1 MKKNKK
7 INNVLYALVFELIF
21 IPLLAYITYYIYT
34 KLSYFSFM
42 DSIFINYFI
51 VVILVT
57 LNLIALYYIAY
68 ALNHIYKFEL
78 EFQIVAGLILIFI
91 SIWVKVYYYSV
102 EQTICNSNTN
112 IGCFNATLNNDLATA
127 ILIFLVVYNIL
138 YIPMHMITKRK
149 GKKIKLSL

>member
-42 DSIFINYFI
+42 DNIFINYFI

-57 LNLIALYYIAY
+57 LNLISLYYIAY

-78 EFQIVAGLILIFI
+78 EYQIVAGIIMIFI

-102 EQTICNSNTN
+102 EQTICRTNTN

>member
-42 DSIFINYFI
+42 DNIFINYFI
-51 VVILVT
+51 LVILVT
-57 LNLIALYYIAY
+57 LNLISLYYIAY

-78 EFQIVAGLILIFI
+78 EYQIVAGIIMIFI

-102 EQTICNSNTN
+102 EQTICGSNTN